1 MVSLDHLTPA
11 ECIRLEYYFRYKRL
25 LKDGYCESPCNPK
38 DLSNSQDISK
48 MDEEEIILEEEK
60 ILSENVDANIM
71 ELIKTE
77 SAEMNI
83 QIYVLSVISLG
94 L

>member
-1 MVSLDHLTPA
+1 
-11 ECIRLEYYFRYKRL
+11 
-25 LKDGYCESPCNPK
+25 
-38 DLSNSQDISK
+38 
-48 MDEEEIILEEEK
+48 MDEVDIILEEEK
-60 ILSENVDANIM
+60 FISDKTDHNIM

-94 L
+94 DREN

>member
-1 MVSLDHLTPA
+1 M
-11 ECIRLEYYFRYKRL
+11 
-25 LKDGYCESPCNPK
+25 
-38 DLSNSQDISK
+38 
-48 MDEEEIILEEEK
+48 EEVDIILEEEE
-60 ILSENVDANIM
+60 IISENQDGNIM

-94 L
+94 HRYSLKSHRSSGFICFSCDGGLCCLLNLQKRTVKESFRGRSRHNKVSK

>member
-1 MVSLDHLTPA
+1 M
-11 ECIRLEYYFRYKRL
+11 E
-25 LKDGYCESPCNPK
+25 
-38 DLSNSQDISK
+38 
-48 MDEEEIILEEEK
+48 EEEILLEEEK
-60 ILSENVDANIM
+60 IISESQDGNIM

-94 L
+94 R

>member
-1 MVSLDHLTPA
+1 
-11 ECIRLEYYFRYKRL
+11 
-25 LKDGYCESPCNPK
+25 
-38 DLSNSQDISK
+38 
-48 MDEEEIILEEEK
+48 MDEEEIIHEEEK

>member
-1 MVSLDHLTPA
+1 
-11 ECIRLEYYFRYKRL
+11 
-25 LKDGYCESPCNPK
+25 
-38 DLSNSQDISK
+38 
-48 MDEEEIILEEEK
+48 MDEEEVIIEEEN
-60 ILSENVDANIM
+60 ILSENEDGNIM

-94 L
+94 PQFTFKIHTRVSSFFYFSCDGGVCCLFSLQK

>member
-1 MVSLDHLTPA
+1 M
-11 ECIRLEYYFRYKRL
+11 E
-25 LKDGYCESPCNPK
+25 
-38 DLSNSQDISK
+38 
-48 MDEEEIILEEEK
+48 EEEIILEEEK
-60 ILSENVDANIM
+60 IISESQDGNIM

-94 L
+94 RWFSLKSNMYTFHLF

>member
-1 MVSLDHLTPA
+1 
-11 ECIRLEYYFRYKRL
+11 
-25 LKDGYCESPCNPK
+25 
-38 DLSNSQDISK
+38 
-48 MDEEEIILEEEK
+48 MDEEEIIIEEEN
-60 ILSENVDANIM
+60 ILSEKVDGSIM

-94 L
+94 HQFTFKIHLIFRFLLF

>member
-1 MVSLDHLTPA
+1 MTISF
-11 ECIRLEYYFRYKRL
+11 IRFVVVVNAFFIIK
-25 LKDGYCESPCNPK
+25 P
-38 DLSNSQDISK
+38 SNLRATINDYLRK
-48 MDEEEIILEEEK
+48 MEEEEIILEEET
-60 ILSENVDANIM
+60 IISESQDGNIM

-94 L
+94 H

>member
-1 MVSLDHLTPA
+1 M
-11 ECIRLEYYFRYKRL
+11 E
-25 LKDGYCESPCNPK
+25 
-38 DLSNSQDISK
+38 
-48 MDEEEIILEEEK
+48 EEEIILEEEK
-60 ILSENVDANIM
+60 IISESQDGNIM

-94 L
+94 R

>member
-1 MVSLDHLTPA
+1 MKYSTLH
-11 ECIRLEYYFRYKRL
+11 CIVFTTYFE
-25 LKDGYCESPCNPK
+25 DNPK

-60 ILSENVDANIM
+60 ILSENVDENIM

>member
-1 MVSLDHLTPA
+1 M
-11 ECIRLEYYFRYKRL
+11 E
-25 LKDGYCESPCNPK
+25 
-38 DLSNSQDISK
+38 
-48 MDEEEIILEEEK
+48 EEEIILAEEK
-60 ILSENVDANIM
+60 IISESQDGNIM

-94 L
+94 R

>member
-1 MVSLDHLTPA
+1 
-11 ECIRLEYYFRYKRL
+11 
-25 LKDGYCESPCNPK
+25 
-38 DLSNSQDISK
+38 
-48 MDEEEIILEEEK
+48 MDEEEIIIEEEG
-60 ILSENVDANIM
+60 IISENVDGNIM

-94 L
+94 HQFTFKIAKYT

>member
-1 MVSLDHLTPA
+1 M
-11 ECIRLEYYFRYKRL
+11 YFE
-25 LKDGYCESPCNPK
+25 DNPK

>member
-1 MVSLDHLTPA
+1 M
-11 ECIRLEYYFRYKRL
+11 E
-25 LKDGYCESPCNPK
+25 
-38 DLSNSQDISK
+38 
-48 MDEEEIILEEEK
+48 EEEIILEEEK
-60 ILSENVDANIM
+60 IISESQDGNIM

-94 L
+94 H

>member
-1 MVSLDHLTPA
+1 M
-11 ECIRLEYYFRYKRL
+11 E
-25 LKDGYCESPCNPK
+25 
-38 DLSNSQDISK
+38 
-48 MDEEEIILEEEK
+48 EEEIILEEEK
-60 ILSENVDANIM
+60 IISESQDGNIM

-94 L
+94 D

>member
-1 MVSLDHLTPA
+1 
-11 ECIRLEYYFRYKRL
+11 
-25 LKDGYCESPCNPK
+25 
-38 DLSNSQDISK
+38 
-48 MDEEEIILEEEK
+48 MDEEEIIIEEEG
-60 ILSENVDANIM
+60 IISENVDGNIM

-94 L
+94 HQLTFKYT

>member
-1 MVSLDHLTPA
+1 M
-11 ECIRLEYYFRYKRL
+11 
-25 LKDGYCESPCNPK
+25 
-38 DLSNSQDISK
+38 
-48 MDEEEIILEEEK
+48 EEVDIILEEEE
-60 ILSENVDANIM
+60 IISENQDGNIM

-94 L
+94 HRFSLKQY

>member
-1 MVSLDHLTPA
+1 M
-11 ECIRLEYYFRYKRL
+11 EGE
-25 LKDGYCESPCNPK
+25 
-38 DLSNSQDISK
+38 DI
-48 MDEEEIILEEEK
+48 IIEEEK
-60 ILSENVDANIM
+60 IISESQDGNIM

-94 L
+94 R

>member
-1 MVSLDHLTPA
+1 M
-11 ECIRLEYYFRYKRL
+11 E
-25 LKDGYCESPCNPK
+25 
-38 DLSNSQDISK
+38 
-48 MDEEEIILEEEK
+48 EEEIILEEEK
-60 ILSENVDANIM
+60 IISENQDGNIM

-94 L
+94 PSIFSQKPHEFMFNWF